1 MSATRNTLIVVA
13 GPTAVGKSDVAVALA
28 RHFQTAILSV
38 DARQCFKEMN
48 IGTAK
53 PSADILQE
61 IPHYFIDSH
70 SLHEEMSAGIFERYA
85 LHTLDSIFI
94 KNNIVIACGGT
105 GLYLNALLYGIDEMP
120 SIDKAIAQAVNEAY
134 QKNGISYL
142 QSTLAVYDPYF
153 VQHGNM
159 ENPSRM
165 LRALVFAKTH
175 QKSILKYRQGIIAP
189 RNFEVIKIGLE
200 LPRAE
205 LYERINN
212 RVDKMMAQGLLQEA
226 QLLFPFRQNKNLLTV
241 GYQEFYEYNENFPK
255 EQSVIDQAVEKIK
268 QHSRNYAKRQITWFK
283 NKENFQWFRPDSW
296 QDILEFVNCN
306 LNRTT

>member
-1 MSATRNTLIVVA
+1 MLATKNTLIVVA
-13 GPTAVGKSDVAVALA
+13 GPTAVGKSDVAIALA
-28 RHFQTAILSV
+28 KQFNTVILSV

-53 PSADILQE
+53 PPAEILQE

-85 LHTLDSIFI
+85 MNALNTIFAQ
-94 KNNIVIACGGT
+94 KNIAIACGGT
-105 GLYLNALLYGIDEMP
+105 GLYLNALLYGMDEMP
-120 SIDKAIAQAVNEAY
+120 NIDKAIEQTVNETY
-134 QKNGISYL
+134 QKEGISYL
-142 QSTLAVYDPYF
+142 QQELTKFDSYF

-159 ENPSRM
+159 ENPARM

-175 QKSILKYRQGIIAP
+175 QQSILKYRQGNAVQ

-212 RVDKMMAQGLLQEA
+212 RVDKMMEQGLLQEA
-226 QLLFPFRQNKNLLTV
+226 QSLFPYRQNKNLLTV
-241 GYQEFYEYNENFPK
+241 GYQEFYENRETFPN
-255 EQSVIDQAVEKIK
+255 EQSIIDCAVNKIK
-268 QHSRNYAKRQITWFK
+268 QHSRNYAKRQMTWFK
-283 NKENFQWFRPDSW
+283 NKENFQWFRPDNW
-296 QDILEFVNCN
+296 EEILGFVNSS
-306 LNRTT
+306 LK